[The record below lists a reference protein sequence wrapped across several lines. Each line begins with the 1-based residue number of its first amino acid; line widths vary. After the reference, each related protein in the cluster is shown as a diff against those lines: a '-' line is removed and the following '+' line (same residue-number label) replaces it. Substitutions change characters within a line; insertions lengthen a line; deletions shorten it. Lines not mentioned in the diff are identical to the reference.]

1 MKMIAGIAVQVLVL
15 SMVALVQRPTVA
27 QEVLSRSSAEAARAL
42 DRKLERVSIRSEE
55 IPEAL
60 AQLGEEVGVRISIE
74 DESADL
80 LPWGPQTRLK
90 AVTIEQASLREVLPQ
105 VLGALGMTYTIQE
118 DGVQVVASEPLKRM
132 NRRSTWDDLK
142 LLRRC
147 CELEYSPES
156 FSTFKL
162 QYRITSKVDAPKM
175 FMTQLSKAGR
185 GTVSEML
192 EVATSALG
200 WVWFPNGDHLV
211 IRTCEA
217 QVANMMARR
226 VTVRYSNEPL
236 SRILADLAAKADSPI
251 HFEPGMMLKLPRTT
265 AQSYTLLLR
274 RTSIRQAFEVIAAE
288 TGLKYE
294 IRRDGI
300 YTGLSERIGS
310 PDGSIPARRGSPY
323 VGKISIPSGD
333 GTYTYEFLLR
343 EDELPDDIL
352 AHRRQLIE
360 EYVQKMRSDM
370 APDDAIQQPQ

>member
-1 MKMIAGIAVQVLVL
+1 MKMIAGIAIPVLVL
-15 SMVALVQRPTVA
+15 TMVARGKTPTVE
-27 QEVLSRSSAEAARAL
+27 QEALSPSGAATARAL
-42 DRKLERVSIRSEE
+42 DRRLEQVSIHGEE
-55 IPEAL
+55 IPTAL
-60 AQLGEEVGVRISIE
+60 AQLGEEVGIRISIE

-90 AVTIEQASLREVLPQ
+90 AVNIENASLAEVLPQ
-105 VLGALGMTYTIQE
+105 VLGALGMAYRIQD
-118 DGVQVVASEPLKRM
+118 DGVLVVASEPLKRM

-147 CELEYSPES
+147 CELEYSPEN
-156 FSTFKL
+156 FATFKL

-185 GTVSEML
+185 GTISEML
-192 EVATSALG
+192 EVATRALG

-217 QVANMMARR
+217 QVANLMARR
-226 VTVRYSNEPL
+226 VTVRYANEPL
-236 SRILADLAAKADSPI
+236 SRILADLASKADTPI

-265 AQSYTLLLR
+265 SQSYTLLLR
-274 RTSIRQAFEVIAAE
+274 RTSIRQAFEVISAE
-288 TGLKYE
+288 TGLKYD

-300 YTGLSERIGS
+300 YTGLSEGIGG
-310 PDGSIPARRGSPY
+310 PNGSRPARRGSPY
-323 VGKISIPSGD
+323 VGKISIPSSD
-333 GTYTYEFLLR
+333 GTFTYEFLLR

-370 APDDAIQQPQ
+370 APDGAIQQPQ